1 MARSYASVGQMTT
14 YAVDRSVTAP
24 DLDIHRDDEAYVE
37 LLLRH
42 MLEFV
47 LMAPRSRD
55 AFLRA
60 YVHSDATTGSITAEP
75 RARRRTPALVAEIL
89 PWSGH
94 RDEGARLGIALHVG
108 RPFGT
113 SDLAQLRRSLGGCPH
128 GTMVAIVRRADLETQ
143 QEVLRRLPDSP
154 KEARVVVTTWKHLAR
169 RLAKSDTGHAH
180 LWEAIAEIG
189 EHAASPIVQY
199 PVDPRRLLGDA
210 DTALE
215 LRAHLDV
222 LLTASRELHG
232 QAPRFSSRRGQ
243 RDALLQVGGSRGR
256 TALEFGEVAH
266 GTPIRLA
273 APGEAPIPLGIG
285 RITTEEERA
294 EADAL
299 LSVIGRRTAW
309 RTDAHALHAL
319 PGRDELI
326 GIPASPEVENA
337 RLVLWAVLNP
347 ALLRDHGFDLAP
359 ARRQPAL
366 TARTLALRLTY
377 REDPDTLYR
386 IWVGG
391 RRRWDALIPRVTREA
406 TAHRPEETYAIAP
419 RKGQSTADFVWEVH
433 RALRSLT
440 IPTVL

>member
-14 YAVDRSVTAP
+14 YAVERSVQAP
-24 DLDIHRDDEAYVE
+24 DLDLHRGDHSYVE

-60 YVHSDATTGSITAEP
+60 YVHSDATTGSIVAEP
-75 RARRRTPALVAEIL
+75 RTRRRAPALTAEIL

-94 RDEGARLGIALHVG
+94 RDEGARLGIALRVG
-108 RPFGT
+108 GPFT
-113 SDLAQLRRSLGGCPH
+113 ASDLAQLRRNLGGCPH
-128 GTMVAIVRRADLETQ
+128 GTMVTIVRRADLEAQ
-143 QEVLRRLPDSP
+143 QESLRRLPDSP
-154 KEARVVVTTWKHLAR
+154 SEARVVVTTWKHLSR
-169 RLAKSDTGHAH
+169 RLAKSDAGHAH

-189 EHAASPIVQY
+189 EHAASPVVQY
-199 PVDPRRLLGDA
+199 PVDPRRLLGDP
-210 DTALE
+210 DTAAE

-222 LLTASRELHG
+222 LLEAGRALYG
-232 QAPRFSSRRGQ
+232 AAPRFSTRRGQ

-256 TALEFGEVAH
+256 TALEFGEVSH

-273 APGEAPIPLGIG
+273 APDEAPIPLGIG
-285 RITTEEERA
+285 RITTPEERA
-294 EADAL
+294 EAEAL
-299 LSVIGRRTAW
+299 LGVISRRTAW
-309 RTDAHALHAL
+309 RTDVHALHSL
-319 PGRDELI
+319 PGCGSLI
-326 GIPASPEVENA
+326 GMPASPGVENA

-347 ALLRDHGFDLAP
+347 ALLRDHGFELAP

-366 TARTLALRLTY
+366 TSRTLALRLVY

-391 RRRWDALIPRVTREA
+391 RSRWEAIIPRVTREA

-440 IPTVL
+440 IPTTL